1 MEMVWG
7 PALSRRPDVKPYKAV
22 RVGGLEDESGLK
34 GILRSTTMKDAQL
47 RCVGR
52 DGGAG
57 RSVVGRGR
65 VALACSPQSL
75 ACSSWV
81 SS

>member
-57 RSVVGRGR
+57 RSVVGRGSR
-65 VALACSPQSL
+65 IKAVGIPTLRASSSPG
-75 ACSSWV
+75 
-81 SS
+81 